1 MSELYYRLKINNLGN
16 CPGRGGG
23 PTPVE
28 PMPPLRNG
36 SISIPP
42 LVLKNRDNFKKCR
55 YCVTMGKVQIIW
67 ERAAKV
73 NLPRVAREPVTI
85 SISKWSNWGCPK
97 ETNITQI

>member
-1 MSELYYRLKINNLGN
+1 MNIIIKINNLGN

-28 PMPPLRNG
+28 PMPPARNG
-36 SISIPP
+36 SINIPP
-42 LVLKNRDNFKKCR
+42 LVMKNRDNFQKCT
-55 YCVTMGKVQIIW
+55 YYVTMGKVQIIW

-97 ETNITQI
+97 ETNITQIQ